1 LEANHG
7 MTASGAILANAQ
19 SERIVV
25 RACRENDLPK
35 LEWFGAFAHHRQ
47 IIHEAFVLQ
56 RAGKVVMLVADD
68 AGFPVGQAWLDF
80 RRRERWDA
88 PKVWAVRVMPAL
100 QGRGIGAKLMS
111 GLENVA
117 WQRGHNRLMLGV
129 EKANASACQFYERLG
144 WRLMGDRREEYRYLT
159 PAGIS
164 QTVSVDQWVF
174 FKTLPPA
181 RGLIPTRR

>member
-117 WQRGHNRLMLGV
+117 SQRGHNRLMLGV

-144 WRLMGDRREEYRYLT
+144 WRLMGDRREEYCYLT

-174 FKTLPPA
+174 FKTCLRP
-181 RGLIPTRR
+181 GD

>member
-1 LEANHG
+1 

-117 WQRGHNRLMLGV
+117 SQRGHNRLMLGV

-144 WRLMGDRREEYRYLT
+144 WRLMGDRREEYCYLT

-174 FKTLPPA
+174 VKNLPPA
-181 RGLIPTRR
+181 RGLIPTRQ

>member
-1 LEANHG
+1 
-7 MTASGAILANAQ
+7 MTARGATLANAQ
-19 SERIVV
+19 PEQILV
-25 RACRENDLPK
+25 RACREDDLPQ

-47 IIHEAFVLQ
+47 IIYDAFVLQ

-80 RRRERWDA
+80 RRSARWEA

-111 GLENVA
+111 GLESIA
-117 WQRGHNRLMLGV
+117 WERGHNRLMLGV
-129 EKANASACQFYERLG
+129 EKANAPACRFYERLG
-144 WRLMGDRREEYRYLT
+144 WRVIGEWREEYCYLT
-159 PAGIS
+159 PAGIA

-174 FKTLPPA
+174 VKNLPPA
-181 RGLIPTRR
+181 RGLIPTRQ